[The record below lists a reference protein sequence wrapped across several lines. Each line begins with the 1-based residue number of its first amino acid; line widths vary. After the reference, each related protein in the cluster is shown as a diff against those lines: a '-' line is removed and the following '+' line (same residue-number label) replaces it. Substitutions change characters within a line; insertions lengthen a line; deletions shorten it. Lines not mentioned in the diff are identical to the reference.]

1 MDNIVI
7 IGSGFSALTTFLKFK
22 KYNPVIITASQKS
35 YTNFKMNHR
44 KALDINKLFSTKS
57 ESKGNFFFNLKKN
70 TKLHDRLSLGG
81 NSNVWGGFIN
91 INSLN
96 KDSVD
101 QFKNIGISFHKLVQ
115 KQNGYLS
122 NNNDIRQLR
131 DSNNKILDTS
141 NFLKNFITGF
151 VETIEFKS
159 NYIKINYFTNNR
171 KLESLVASKLFLSIS
186 FPQLIDL
193 LYRSDLITKNLNLLI
208 SEFDHKFIFN
218 TSNLIKK
225 KSDSD
230 LIIKYDLIRAFKH
243 FFGYQKSL
251 DKFSLKL
258 PIYVD
263 QKFSKNKIFLKL
275 SLNLKN
281 RIINQKTFEK
291 FGHSIH
297 YCNLHIDEININDYL
312 SQFTSNL
319 FGVSAP
325 FINQKRPGPI
335 SNDIIE
341 NVWDKF

>member
-1 MDNIVI
+1 VENIVI

-22 KYNPVIITASQKS
+22 KYNPVIITATQKS
-35 YTNFKMNHR
+35 YTNLKMKKR
-44 KALDINKLFSTKS
+44 KVLNTNKIFSSKS
-57 ESKGNFFFNLKKN
+57 ESKGNFSFNLKSN

-81 NSNVWGGFIN
+81 NSNIWGGFIN
-91 INSLN
+91 INLLN
-96 KDSVD
+96 KDSMN
-101 QFKNIGISFHKLVQ
+101 QFKSIGVNFHKLVQ
-115 KQNGYLS
+115 NQNGYLS

-131 DSNNKILDTS
+131 GSDNKILDTS
-141 NFLKNFITGF
+141 KFLKNFISGF
-151 VETIEFKS
+151 VETIEFRKNLIKV
-159 NYIKINYFTNNR
+159 NYLTNSRN
-171 KLESLVASKLFLSIS
+171 LESLITSKLFLSIS

-193 LYRSDLITKNLNLLI
+193 LYRSGLLTKNLSLLI
-208 SEFDHKFIFN
+208 SEFEHKFIIN
-218 TSNLIKK
+218 TSHSIKI

-243 FFGYQKSL
+243 FFGFQNSV

-263 QKFSKNKIFLKL
+263 QRFSKNRVFLKL
-275 SLNLKN
+275 NLSLKD
-281 RIINQKTFEK
+281 KTISQNTLEK

-297 YCNLHIDEININDYL
+297 YCNLYIDEININDYL

-341 NVWDKF
+341 NVWSKF